1 MKKLTLLLAIMVF
14 TASASAAKAPDPLV
28 LQWQAKLQRLAQSPI
43 LGSYALG
50 MRMRAEET
58 LEHLRNAG
66 DSQRAYWQYMTD
78 QRVALAYA
86 EARLAAAR
94 NQFFKLQQER
104 NVILLQATRKH
115 ANAVRLELARERLQ
129 NAVANEQ
136 THRLQA
142 QSQNYAQ
149 QAQQSQQ
156 IAQQAQQAAQQAGQ
170 LAAAQEHAAKLARRE
185 ARLAIAA
192 VRAMRAQLDHLAAS
206 QGAQGMQMTLG
217 DYAFASGQAALRPQ
231 ARSHLGKL
239 IQFVKSAPSK
249 PILII
254 GYTDSRGQPSSNL
267 ALSRARARAV
277 AQALIKAGIKAG
289 RIHATGRGEADPVAS
304 NLSAAGRAKNR
315 RVVVIL
321 KNG

>member
-1 MKKLTLLLAIMVF
+1 MRKPILLLVIMALS
-14 TASASAAKAPDPLV
+14 TSAFAAKPPNPIA
-28 LQWQAKLQRLAQSPI
+28 LQWQAKLQKLAQNPM

-50 MRMRAEET
+50 MRVRAEET

-66 DSQRAYWQYMTD
+66 KPQRAYWQYMTGK
-78 QRVALAYA
+78 RVALAYA

-94 NQFFKLQQER
+94 SQFFKLRQER

-149 QAQQSQQ
+149 QAQAAQQ
-156 IAQQAQQAAQQAGQ
+156 LAQQAQQAAQQAGQ
-170 LAAAQEHAAKLARRE
+170 LAAAQKHAAKLARRE

-192 VRAMRAQLDHLAAS
+192 VHAMRAQLDHLAAS

-217 DYAFASGQAALRPQ
+217 DYAFASGKASLRPQ

-239 IQFVKSAPSK
+239 IQFVKSAHNQ

-254 GYTDSRGQPSSNL
+254 GYTDSRGQPSANL
-267 ALSRARARAV
+267 TLSRARARAV
-277 AQALIKAGIKAG
+277 AQTLIKAGIKAG
-289 RIHATGRGEADPVAS
+289 RIHVTGRGEADPVDS
-304 NLSAAGRAKNR
+304 NLTAAGRAKNR

-321 KNG
+321 KNS